1 MDFGFLGVKA
11 VSPHTTVG
19 NPALNAISALGA
31 ISGELNKTQALILPE
46 LFLSSATCGDL
57 FRQDI
62 LSDES
67 ENALF
72 TLAEKTAR
80 SDTLIAVGTPLRAG
94 SRLLNTMA
102 VIQSGK
108 ILGFIPKQNLTSAE
122 KRWFSKAVS
131 GDTVTL
137 RGVTYPI
144 ENKLFKLGNNAVI
157 RITFGQELRSP
168 RGISYLALGGANVI
182 LCGDCRKATFN
193 SPYDIKKLIKSQS
206 KSSLCTIAYAN
217 ANAGE
222 STTDAVYDG
231 FCMTAENGV
240 EISSSD
246 CFNEENPS
254 AYICT
259 DCECLNALRRRSE
272 YFTEAEI
279 EPCVTADFTPLK
291 PHEINREIC
300 PHPFVLQYES
310 SSANDYPDVNRRC
323 EKILKIQST
332 ALSRRLYHT
341 HSERVV
347 LGISGGL
354 DSTLAL
360 LAAAGAMDLMGL
372 PRKNILCITLPGFGT
387 TGQTYNNALEL
398 IRSVGAEERE
408 IDIKPSCIQHMRDI
422 GHDMNIHDVTY
433 ENTQARERTQIL
445 MDIAN
450 KERGLLIGTGDLS
463 ELALGWCTYNGDHMS
478 MYGVN
483 ADITKTLIRKIVDFY
498 CENTDERTS
507 AVLRKI
513 LDTPVSPEL
522 LPPDENG
529 EIAQMT
535 EEKLGPYEVHDFY
548 LYYLL
553 RFGTRPEK
561 LLFLAQKAFPQY
573 GKDELTVWLKTF
585 LRRFLGSQFKRS
597 CSPDGPSIDEL
608 NLSPRGGLSM
618 PSDAVSSIWLEHAE
632 NLYDN

>member
-1 MDFGFLGVKA
+1 MDFGFLEVKG
-11 VSPHTTVG
+11 VSPRTAVG
-19 NPALNAISALGA
+19 NPALNAQSAFDA
-31 ISGELNKTQALILPE
+31 ISQELNKSKAVVLPE

-62 LSDES
+62 LLSGC

-72 TLAEKTAR
+72 ALAEKTAH
-80 SDTLIAVGTPLRAG
+80 SKTLIAVGMPLRVVN
-94 SRLLNTMA
+94 RLLNCTA

-108 ILGFIPKQNLTSAE
+108 ILGFIPKQNLTNTE
-122 KRWFSKAVS
+122 KRWFSPAVD

-137 RGVTYPI
+137 RGEKYPI

-157 RITFGQELRSP
+157 GITFGHELLSP
-168 RGISYLALGGANVI
+168 RGISSLALGGANVI
-182 LCGDCRKATFN
+182 LCADCKKAGFD
-193 SPYDIKKLIKSQS
+193 SPEDTKALIKNQS
-206 KSSLCTIAYAN
+206 KLSVCTIAYAN
-217 ANAGE
+217 ANVGE

-240 EISSSD
+240 LFDSSD
-246 CFNEENPS
+246 CFEKEDVS

-259 DCECLNALRRRSE
+259 DCESLNALRRQSE
-272 YFTEAEI
+272 YFTDTEMLPVVQAE
-279 EPCVTADFTPLK
+279 FTPLE
-291 PHEINREIC
+291 PDEIDREIC
-300 PHPFVLQYES
+300 PHPFVLQYETS
-310 SSANDYPDVNRRC
+310 NKNDYPDLNRRC
-323 EKILKIQST
+323 EKILKIQSA
-332 ALSRRLYHT
+332 ALARRLKHT

-354 DSTLAL
+354 DSTLTL
-360 LAAAGAMDLMGL
+360 LASAGAMDIMGL

-387 TGQTYNNALEL
+387 SGQTYHNALEL

-408 IDIKPSCIQHMRDI
+408 IDIKPSCIQHMHDI
-422 GHDMNIHDVTY
+422 GHDMNLHDVTY

-445 MDIAN
+445 MDVAN
-450 KERGLLIGTGDLS
+450 KERGLLVGTGDLS

-478 MYGVN
+478 MYSVN
-483 ADITKTLIRKIVDFY
+483 SDVTKTLIRKIVDVY
-498 CENTDERTS
+498 CGNADERT
-507 AVLRKI
+507 ANVLRKI

-548 LYYLL
+548 LYYFL
-553 RFGTRPEK
+553 RFGTSPEK

-573 GKDELTVWLKTF
+573 EKQELTAWLKTF
-585 LRRFLGSQFKRS
+585 LRRFWGSQFKRS
-597 CSPDGPSIDEL
+597 CSPDGPGIDEL
-608 NLSPRGGLSM
+608 NLSPRGGLAM
-618 PSDAVSSIWLEHAE
+618 PSDASASLWLEQAE
-632 NLYDN
+632 NL

>member
-1 MDFGFLGVKA
+1 MDFGFLGVRG
-11 VSPHTTVG
+11 VSPRTSVG
-19 NPALNAISALGA
+19 NPALNAQSALGA
-31 ISGELNKTQALILPE
+31 ISDELNKSQAVILPE

-62 LSDES
+62 LLGEC

-72 TLAEKTAR
+72 TLAENTAR
-80 SDTLIAVGTPLRAG
+80 SAALIAVGTPLRVG
-94 SRLLNTMA
+94 NRLLNCMA
-102 VIQSGK
+102 VIQQGK
-108 ILGFIPKQNLTSAE
+108 ILGFIPKENLTSAE
-122 KRWFSKAVS
+122 KRWFSSAVH
-131 GDTVTL
+131 GDTVTI
-137 RGVTYPI
+137 RGEKYDV
-144 ENKLFKLGNNAVI
+144 ENKLFKLGNNAVVG
-157 RITFGQELRSP
+157 ITFGSSLRSP
-168 RGISYLALGGANVI
+168 RGISDLALSGANVI
-182 LCGDCRKATFN
+182 LCGDCKKADFN
-193 SPYDIKKLIKSQS
+193 SPDDTKDLIKNQS
-206 KSSLCTIAYAN
+206 KSSLCAVAYAN
-217 ANAGE
+217 ANVGE
-222 STTDAVYDG
+222 STTDGVYDG
-231 FCMTAENGV
+231 FCMTCENGV
-240 EISSSD
+240 LFDSSD
-246 CFNEENPS
+246 CFDKEESS
-254 AYICT
+254 AYICA
-259 DCECLNALRRRSE
+259 DCESLNSLRRQSE
-272 YFTEAEI
+272 CFAESEI
-279 EPCVTADFTPLK
+279 KSFVTAEFTPLE
-291 PHEINREIC
+291 PQEVNRTVC
-300 PHPFVLQYES
+300 PHPFVLQHGAENI
-310 SSANDYPDVNRRC
+310 NDYPDVNRRC

-332 ALSRRLYHT
+332 ALARRLKHT

-360 LAAAGAMDLMGL
+360 LAAAKATDLMGL
-372 PRKNILCITLPGFGT
+372 PRKNIICITLPGFGT
-387 TGQTYNNALEL
+387 TGQTYQNALEL

-445 MDIAN
+445 MDVAN

-483 ADITKTLIRKIVDFY
+483 GDITKTLIRKIVDYY
-498 CENTDERTS
+498 CGITDERTS

-553 RFGTRPEK
+553 RFGTRPAK

-573 GKDELTVWLKTF
+573 GKDELTAWLKTF
-585 LRRFLGSQFKRS
+585 LRRFWGSQFKRS
-597 CSPDGPSIDEL
+597 CSPDGPSIDDL

-618 PSDAVSSIWLEHAE
+618 PSDAVASLWLGEAD
-632 NLYDN
+632 NL